1 MSSSRSLGYIR
12 IFVLVWGMEF
22 FTDQTDDRDQVPAVE
37 VVRERADSTMVASW
51 LLNDLVEDDV
61 AINRRAVRR
70 MTRIQSVVDHARR
83 HPEVYT
89 VGDAPEDLDHAF
101 RSAVFEVSLRLQI
114 SEAEVR
120 RLLATAETA
129 RELLP
134 LLWESAEDGFVSMR
148 SLEASAGAV
157 LRLRAPLD
165 ATVEQREYAAEAIEL
180 VDRACTSWAMSLPAA
195 AFRRRLHTLIARL
208 DPTPAEQQHARG
220 MAERRVVVEDA
231 DDGMSWLLALVPTV
245 KAVAIKRR
253 LTSTAKHL
261 QKERREG
268 RTRDQIRADLFTDWL
283 CGVGTEAAVTTT
295 VFVTVPVGLLTGDG
309 QGATPARSGPNMLGR
324 ASAAPGEALNPI
336 TSPIRAQ
343 LVGYG
348 PIDPLT
354 ARQAFLDAPAF
365 RRVITDPVR
374 GIVLDMDRR
383 TYRPTKAQRDW
394 LILQHGTC
402 ARDGCTRLAL
412 DADLDHE
419 QQWARGGPTDT
430 GNLRPLCPADHTRRH
445 CTRIH
450 YQSRDNRTVQVTSP
464 TGFHT
469 TDPPPF

>member
-1 MSSSRSLGYIR
+1 
-12 IFVLVWGMEF
+12 MEF
-22 FTDQTDDRDQVPAVE
+22 FPDQLDAEDLSSGVE
-37 VVRERADSTMVASW
+37 VVRERADSTTVVSW

-61 AINRRAVRR
+61 AINRRAARR
-70 MTRIQSVVDHARR
+70 MVRIQAVVDHARR

-89 VGDAPEDLDHAF
+89 VGDGPDDAEHAT

-114 SEAEVR
+114 SETEVR
-120 RLLATAETA
+120 RLLTTAETA
-129 RELLP
+129 QEMLP
-134 LLWESAEDGFVSMR
+134 LLWESAQDGFVSLR
-148 SLEASAGAV
+148 CVEAATGAV
-157 LRLRAPLD
+157 RRLRAPIN
-165 ATVEQREYAAEAIEL
+165 ATAEQRAEAAEAIDL
-180 VDRACTSWAMSLPAA
+180 VDRACTAWAMSLSPA
-195 AFRRRLHTLIARL
+195 AFRRRVHALTARL
-208 DPTPAEQQHARG
+208 DPAPAEQKHARR
-220 MAERRVVVEDA
+220 MAERRVVVEDDA
-231 DDGMSWLLALVPTV
+231 DGMSWILALVPTV
-245 KAVAIKRR
+245 KALAIKRR
-253 LTSTAKHL
+253 LTASAKHL
-261 QKERREG
+261 QKDRREG
-268 RTRDQIRADLFTDWL
+268 RTRDQIRADLFADWL
-283 CGVGTEAAVTTT
+283 CGVGTKNAVKTT
-295 VFVTVPVGLLTGDG
+295 VFVTVPIDLLNGTRFPAQGTTGAVT
-309 QGATPARSGPNMLGR
+309 AT
-324 ASAAPGEALNPI
+324 ASTPGEALNPI
-336 TSPIRAQ
+336 TSPTWAH
-343 LVGYG
+343 LVGHG

-354 ARQAFLDAPAF
+354 AKQAFLDAPAF

-383 TYRPTKAQRDW
+383 SYRPTKAQRDW

-445 CTRIH
+445 RTRIH

>member
-1 MSSSRSLGYIR
+1 
-12 IFVLVWGMEF
+12 MEF
-22 FTDQTDDRDQVPAVE
+22 FTDQTNDRDQVPAVE
-37 VVRERADSTMVASW
+37 VVRERADSTTVVSW

-61 AINRRAVRR
+61 AINRRAARR
-70 MTRIQSVVDHARR
+70 MVRIQAVVDHARR

-89 VGDAPEDLDHAF
+89 VGDGPDDAEHAT

-114 SEAEVR
+114 SETEVR
-120 RLLATAETA
+120 RLLTTADTA
-129 RELLP
+129 QELLP

-148 SLEASAGAV
+148 CVEAAAGAV
-157 LRLRAPLD
+157 LRLRAPVG

-195 AFRRRLHTLIARL
+195 AFRRRLHALVARL

-220 MAERRVVVEDA
+220 MTERRVVVEDA

-245 KAVAIKRR
+245 KAIAIKRR
-253 LTSTAKHL
+253 LTATAKHL
-261 QKERREG
+261 QKDRREG
-268 RTRDQIRADLFTDWL
+268 RTRDQIRADLLTDWL

-295 VFVTVPVGLLTGDG
+295 VFVTIPVGLLTGTCTG
-309 QGATPARSGPNMLGR
+309 AESGATPGAGP

-419 QQWARGGPTDT
+419 QQWARSGPTDT

-445 CTRIH
+445 RTRYH